1 MKHARKLASL
11 LLALVMVLALA
22 TTAFAATND
31 GQITIGNPVEGET
44 YNAYLMFELESYV
57 TGGAYSYKI
66 TDEWE
71 EFVSTGYGKN
81 IFQVSNGYVTLKDDV
96 SIDNDSTEAAALA
109 KAALAYAKEKK
120 LTPAATLP
128 ENGSYVASGLTLG
141 YYVVDSSL
149 GALCGLN
156 TTDKEIIIN
165 EKNETPTIDK
175 TVKGGSTTTLGENNT
190 AKVGD
195 TVEFQIIVHAKKGAQ
210 NYMLHD
216 RLSTGL
222 TLDATSIAVTGLTVN
237 TDYTVATT
245 TTDGCSFEIT
255 FKDTYLNS
263 ITANTDITV
272 TYSATVNAN
281 AVVEDAG
288 KNKTKLS
295 YGDESKTEW
304 DETNTV
310 TRKFDIVKTDSSNNL
325 LAGAKF
331 ELYDAQTAGKEIKLV
346 KVTSG
351 TGAPYYRPALEGETV
366 AVIETNAAS
375 KVTVKGLAGKTYWLE
390 ETEAPDGYNKLAG
403 RVEVDLTSGDLNT
416 SMTGTT
422 WNEDNGGV
430 HIENKSGTELPSTGG
445 IGTTIFYVLGSILV
459 IGAAVLLVTKKR
471 MSAKN

>member
-1 MKHARKLASL
+1 MKQAKKLASL

-22 TTAFAATND
+22 TTAFAADEKGSISITNAIP
-31 GQITIGNPVEGET
+31 GTNYKVYKI
-44 YNAYLMFELESYV
+44 LSLESYD
-57 TGGAYSYKI
+57 TANNKFSYKA
-66 TDEWE
+66 TTEWK
-71 EFVSTGYGKN
+71 SWLRSQTT
-81 IFQVSNGYVTLKDDV
+81 YVTVDANDFVTWVDGANVV
-96 SIDNDSTEAAALA
+96 SFIAAAQGQLSGKVA
-109 KAALAYAKEKK
+109 DGTATA
-120 LTPAATLP
+120 PAAAEGQTTSTATVTDLD
-128 ENGSYVASGLTLG
+128 LG
-141 YYVVDSSL
+141 YYLVDSSA
-149 GALCGLN
+149 GALCGI
-156 TTDKEIIIN
+156 TTTKPNAEIE
-165 EKNETPTIDK
+165 EKNPAPTVDK
-175 TVKGGSTTTLGENNT
+175 KVKVSTDDDYTDNNT

-195 TVEFQIIVHAKKGAQ
+195 TVNFEITITAQKGAQ
-210 NYMLHD
+210 DYVLHD
-216 RLSTGL
+216 VLSSGL
-222 TLDATSIAVTGLTVN
+222 TLNPTSITANIDTN
-237 TDYTVATT
+237 NYTVETRSLP
-245 TTDGCSFEIT
+245 DGCSFEVKFTKAYLDTIT
-255 FKDTYLNS
+255 KET
-263 ITANTDITV
+263 IIKV

-310 TRKFDIVKTDSSNNL
+310 TRKFDIVKTDSSNKL

-331 ELYDAQTAGKEIKLV
+331 ELYDAQTAGNEIKLV

-351 TGAPYYRPALEGETV
+351 TGAPYYRPALEGETA

-403 RVEVDLTSGDLNT
+403 RVEVDLTRGDLNT
-416 SMTGTT
+416 SMTDTT

>member
-1 MKHARKLASL
+1 MKQAKKLASL

-22 TTAFAATND
+22 TTAFAADEKGSISITNAIP
-31 GQITIGNPVEGET
+31 GTNYKVYKI
-44 YNAYLMFELESYV
+44 LSLESYD
-57 TGGAYSYKI
+57 TANNKFSYKA
-66 TDEWE
+66 TTEWK
-71 EFVSTGYGKN
+71 SWLKSQTT
-81 IFQVSNGYVTLKDDV
+81 YVTVDANDFVTWVDGANVV
-96 SIDNDSTEAAALA
+96 SFIAAAQGQLSGKTA
-109 KAALAYAKEKK
+109 DGTATA
-120 LTPAATLP
+120 PAAAEGQTTSTATVTDLD
-128 ENGSYVASGLTLG
+128 LG
-141 YYVVDSSL
+141 YYLVDSSA
-149 GALCGLN
+149 GALCGI
-156 TTDKEIIIN
+156 TTTKPNAEIE
-165 EKNETPTIDK
+165 EKNPAPTVDK
-175 TVKGGSTTTLGENNT
+175 KVKVSTDDDYTDNNT

-195 TVEFQIIVHAKKGAQ
+195 TVNFEITITAQKGAQ
-210 NYMLHD
+210 DYVLHD
-216 RLSTGL
+216 VLSSGL
-222 TLDATSIAVTGLTVN
+222 TLNPNSITANIDTN
-237 TDYTVATT
+237 NYTVETRSLP
-245 TTDGCSFEIT
+245 DGCSFEVKFTKAYLDTIT
-255 FKDTYLNS
+255 QETIIK
-263 ITANTDITV
+263 V

-310 TRKFDIVKTDSSNNL
+310 TRKFDIVKTDSSNKL

-331 ELYDAQTAGKEIKLV
+331 ELYDARTAGNEIKLV

-351 TGAPYYRPALEGETV
+351 TGAPYYRPALEGETA

-403 RVEVDLTSGDLNT
+403 RVEVDLTRGDLNT
-416 SMTGTT
+416 SMTDTT